1 MTNFRNWLKRTQARR
16 AGIPRLRTMQGLPD
30 VLTLGDL
37 SVVYQPIVS
46 LATMEPFAHEA
57 LVRSNSPHW
66 INPPKLF
73 DEAIQSRCVGALGR
87 AIRELSTMHC
97 PGMPLFLNV
106 HPNEFDESWL
116 VQPDDPLFTHD
127 SPVYLEVTESVPLT
141 HFAYC
146 HSVLREIR
154 GKGVL
159 LAVDDLGAGYSN
171 LKYIA
176 DLKPEIVKLDRTL
189 IADLADDRRAQVLVR
204 HIVQLCHELGARVV
218 AEGIEQETEMRVV
231 IDCGADF
238 GQGYYFAYP
247 AYPAPGVS
255 EAPIE
260 VMREG
265 ADRACLRTGP
275 TGS

>member
-1 MTNFRNWLKRTQARR
+1 MTNFRDWLKHTQARR
-16 AGIPRLRTMQGLPD
+16 AGIPRLRTMQGLPG

-87 AIRELSTMHC
+87 AIRELSTTHC

-116 VQPDDPLFTHD
+116 VQPDDPIFTHD
-127 SPVYLEVTESVPLT
+127 STVYLEVTESVPLT

-176 DLKPEIVKLDRTL
+176 DLKPEMVKLDRTL
-189 IADLADDRRAQVLVR
+189 IADLADDRRAQVLVH

-218 AEGIEQETEMRVV
+218 AEGIELETEMQVV
-231 IDCGADF
+231 IDCGADY

-247 AYPAPGVS
+247 AYPAPGVN

-260 VMREG
+260 VMRQG
-265 ADRACLRTGP
+265 ANQARLKTGP

>member
-1 MTNFRNWLKRTQARR
+1 MTNFRNWLESAQKLRS
-16 AGIPRLRTMQGLPD
+16 GIPRIRGVDGLPG
-30 VLTLGDL
+30 VLVEGEL

-46 LATMEPFAHEA
+46 LRTMEPFAYEA

-66 INPPKLF
+66 LNPPRLF
-73 DEAIQSRCVGALGR
+73 DEAISSRCVGALGR
-87 AIRELSTMHC
+87 AIRELATTHC
-97 PGMPLFLNV
+97 TEMPLFLNV

-116 VQPDDPLFTHD
+116 VQPDDPIFTHD
-127 SPVYLEVTESVPLT
+127 QPIYLEVTESVPLT

-154 GKGVL
+154 GKGVS

-171 LKYIA
+171 LKYIV

-189 IADLADDRRAQVLVR
+189 IADLAEDRRAQVLVR
-204 HIVQLCHELGARVV
+204 HIVRLCDELGARVV

-231 IDCGADF
+231 VDCGAHY
-238 GQGYYFAYP
+238 GQGYYFARP

-255 EAPIE
+255 STPQLA
-260 VMREG
+260 MRQG
-265 ADRACLRTGP
+265 A
-275 TGS
+275 

>member
-1 MTNFRNWLKRTQARR
+1 MTNFRNWLKSTQERR
-16 AGIPRLRTMQGLPD
+16 AGIARVSGIKGLPD

-46 LATMEPFAHEA
+46 LSTMETFAHEA

-66 INPPKLF
+66 VNPPKLF
-73 DEAIQSRCVGALGR
+73 DEAIRARCVGALGR
-87 AIRELSTMHC
+87 AIRELSTNLC
-97 PGMPLFLNV
+97 PGVPLFLNV

-116 VQPDDPLFTHD
+116 VQPDDPIFTHD
-127 SPVYLEVTESVPLT
+127 SQIYLEVTESVPLT

-154 GKGVL
+154 GKGVA

-176 DLKPEIVKLDRTL
+176 DLKPEVVKLDRTL
-189 IADLADDRRAQVLVR
+189 VADLADDRRTQVLVR

-218 AEGIEQETEMRVV
+218 AEGIEQETEMKVV
-231 IDCGADF
+231 IDCGADY
-238 GQGYYFAYP
+238 GQGYYFARP

-255 EAPIE
+255 EAPLE
-260 VMREG
+260 VLSKG
-265 ADRACLRTGP
+265 A
-275 TGS
+275 

>member
-1 MTNFRNWLKRTQARR
+1 M
-16 AGIPRLRTMQGLPD
+16 
-30 VLTLGDL
+30 
-37 SVVYQPIVS
+37 
-46 LATMEPFAHEA
+46 
-57 LVRSNSPHW
+57 
-66 INPPKLF
+66 
-73 DEAIQSRCVGALGR
+73 
-87 AIRELSTMHC
+87 
-97 PGMPLFLNV
+97 

-116 VQPDDPLFTHD
+116 VQPDDPIFTHD
-127 SPVYLEVTESVPLT
+127 QPIYLEVTESVPLT

-159 LAVDDLGAGYSN
+159 ARSRRPRCGYSN

-189 IADLADDRRAQVLVR
+189 IADLAAMIARAGLGSSHRATVPRARRTRRRRR
-204 HIVQLCHELGARVV
+204 HRAGNRDAGRHRLRRG
-218 AEGIEQETEMRVV
+218 
-231 IDCGADF
+231 F

-260 VMREG
+260 VMRER
-265 ADRACLRTGP
+265 ADRVCLRTGP

>member
-1 MTNFRNWLKRTQARR
+1 
-16 AGIPRLRTMQGLPD
+16 
-30 VLTLGDL
+30 VLVEGEL

-46 LATMEPFAHEA
+46 LRTMEPFAYEA

-66 INPPKLF
+66 LNPPRLF
-73 DEAIQSRCVGALGR
+73 DEAISSRCVGALGR
-87 AIRELSTMHC
+87 AIRELATTHC
-97 PGMPLFLNV
+97 TEMPLFLNV

-116 VQPDDPLFTHD
+116 VQPDDPIFTHD
-127 SPVYLEVTESVPLT
+127 QPIYLEVTESVPLT

-154 GKGVL
+154 GKGVS

-171 LKYIA
+171 LKYIV

-189 IADLADDRRAQVLVR
+189 IADLAEDRRAQVLVR
-204 HIVQLCHELGARVV
+204 HIVRLCDELGARVV

-231 IDCGADF
+231 VDCGAHY
-238 GQGYYFAYP
+238 GQGYYFARP

-255 EAPIE
+255 STPQLA
-260 VMREG
+260 MKQG
-265 ADRACLRTGP
+265 A
-275 TGS
+275 

>member
-1 MTNFRNWLKRTQARR
+1 MTNFRNWLKSAQARR
-16 AGIPRLRTMQGLPD
+16 AGMPRLRGWKSLPD
-30 VLTLGDL
+30 VLTRGEL

-46 LATMEPFAHEA
+46 LTTMEPFAYEA
-57 LVRSNSPHW
+57 LVRSDSPHW

-73 DEAIQSRCVGALGR
+73 DEAIKSRCVGALGR
-87 AIRELSTMHC
+87 AIREIATANC
-97 PGMPLFLNV
+97 GGAPLFLNV

-116 VQPDDPLFTHD
+116 VQPDDPIFTHD
-127 SPVYLEVTESVPLT
+127 QPIYLEVTESVPLT

-154 GKGVL
+154 GKGVS

-171 LKYIA
+171 LKYIV

-204 HIVQLCHELGARVV
+204 HIVRLCHELGARVV
-218 AEGIEQETEMRVV
+218 AEGIEQETEMKVV
-231 IDCGADF
+231 VDCGAHY
-238 GQGYYFAYP
+238 GQGYYFARP

-255 EAPIE
+255 STPRA
-260 VMREG
+260 VMSKG
-265 ADRACLRTGP
+265 A
-275 TGS
+275 

>member
-1 MTNFRNWLKRTQARR
+1 MTNFRSWLKNTQERR
-16 AGIPRLRTMQGLPD
+16 AGTPRRRSIKGLPD
-30 VLTLGDL
+30 VLALGDL

-46 LATMEPFAHEA
+46 LSTMEPFAYEA

-87 AIRELSTMHC
+87 AIRELSTTHC
-97 PGMPLFLNV
+97 PGVPLFLNV

-116 VQPDDPLFTHD
+116 VQPDDPIFTHD
-127 SPVYLEVTESVPLT
+127 SPIYLEVTESVPLT
-141 HFAYC
+141 HFEYC

-154 GKGVL
+154 GKGVS

-171 LKYIA
+171 LKYIV
-176 DLKPEIVKLDRTL
+176 DLKPEFVKLDRTL

-204 HIVQLCHELGARVV
+204 HIVRLCQELGARVV
-218 AEGIEQETEMRVV
+218 AEGIEQETEMKAV
-231 IDCGADF
+231 IDCGAHY
-238 GQGYYFAYP
+238 GQGYYIARP

-260 VMREG
+260 MFSKG
-265 ADRACLRTGP
+265 A
-275 TGS
+275 

>member
-1 MTNFRNWLKRTQARR
+1 VTNFRDWLKHTQARR
-16 AGIPRLRTMQGLPD
+16 AGIPRLRTMQGLPG

-87 AIRELSTMHC
+87 AIRELSTTHC

-116 VQPDDPLFTHD
+116 VQPDDPIFTHD
-127 SPVYLEVTESVPLT
+127 STVYLEVTESVPLT

-176 DLKPEIVKLDRTL
+176 DLRPEIVKLDRTL

-218 AEGIEQETEMRVV
+218 AEGIELETEMQVV
-231 IDCGADF
+231 IDCGADY

-247 AYPAPGVS
+247 AYPAPGVND
-255 EAPIE
+255 APIE
-260 VMREG
+260 VMRQG
-265 ADRACLRTGP
+265 ADQARLKTGP

>member
-1 MTNFRNWLKRTQARR
+1 VTNFRNWLRNTQERR
-16 AGIPRLRTMQGLPD
+16 AGVPRVRNIKGLPG

-46 LATMEPFAHEA
+46 LQSTKPFAYEA

-87 AIRELSTMHC
+87 AIRELSTNHC
-97 PGMPLFLNV
+97 PGAPLFLNV

-116 VQPDDPLFTHD
+116 VQPDDPIFTHD
-127 SPVYLEVTESVPLT
+127 SQIYLEVTESVPLT
-141 HFAYC
+141 HFAFC

-154 GKGVL
+154 GKGVA

-176 DLKPEIVKLDRTL
+176 DLRPEMVKLDRTL
-189 IADLADDRRAQVLVR
+189 IADLADDRRTQVLVR

-218 AEGIEQETEMRVV
+218 AEGIEQETEMKAV

-238 GQGYYFAYP
+238 GQGYYFARP

-255 EAPIE
+255 EAPIQ
-260 VMREG
+260 VIKKG
-265 ADRACLRTGP
+265 A
-275 TGS
+275 

>member
-1 MTNFRNWLKRTQARR
+1 MLVE
-16 AGIPRLRTMQGLPD
+16 GE
-30 VLTLGDL
+30 L

-46 LATMEPFAHEA
+46 LRTMEPFAYEA

-66 INPPKLF
+66 LNPPRLF
-73 DEAIQSRCVGALGR
+73 DEAISSRCVGALGR
-87 AIRELSTMHC
+87 AIRELATTHC
-97 PGMPLFLNV
+97 TEMPLFLNV

-116 VQPDDPLFTHD
+116 VQPDDPIFTHD
-127 SPVYLEVTESVPLT
+127 QPIYLEVTESVPLT

-154 GKGVL
+154 GKGVS

-171 LKYIA
+171 LKYIV

-189 IADLADDRRAQVLVR
+189 IADLAEDRRAQVLVR
-204 HIVQLCHELGARVV
+204 HIVRLCDELGARVV

-231 IDCGADF
+231 VDCGAHY
-238 GQGYYFAYP
+238 GQGYYFARP

-255 EAPIE
+255 STPQLA
-260 VMREG
+260 MKQG
-265 ADRACLRTGP
+265 A
-275 TGS
+275 

>member
-1 MTNFRNWLKRTQARR
+1 MTNFRNWLKHTQARR
-16 AGIPRLRTMQGLPD
+16 AGIPRLRTMRGLPD

-57 LVRSNSPHW
+57 LVRSSSPHW

-87 AIRELSTMHC
+87 AIRELSTTHC
-97 PGMPLFLNV
+97 PEIPLFLNV

-116 VQPDDPLFTHD
+116 VQPDDPIFTHD
-127 SPVYLEVTESVPLT
+127 SPIYLEVTESVPLT

-176 DLKPEIVKLDRTL
+176 DLKPEIVKLDRNL
-189 IADLADDRRAQVLVR
+189 VADLADDRRAQVLVR

-218 AEGIEQETEMRVV
+218 AEGIEQETEMKVV
-231 IDCGADF
+231 IDCGADY

-247 AYPAPGVS
+247 ACPAPNIS
-255 EAPIE
+255 EAPID
-260 VMREG
+260 VMRQG
-265 ADRACLRTGP
+265 ANGARLRTGP